1 MDCCVYKIPS
11 SISTLKLAQQP
22 SNTNLYIYLNNEWNN
37 KYCHFINKR
46 ASLVYHL
53 TVAGTW
59 VMFYTTLRKH
69 CDEYDKTQL
78 IINILRQR
86 LSRIHYLIQ
95 NNNTYWP
102 RLADLWAFNF
112 EYFPTKGRY
121 KFSFQ
126 SYLFFHIIQ
135 SLAIIQSCLIM
146 SITSKYQAYRRM
158 RKRICLGVITLF
170 HLAFGLSAYFQVYT
184 IIEWYYIL
192 IDLKACSNCG

>member
-1 MDCCVYKIPS
+1 MIYTMKHWNKYNLWIVVYIIPS
-11 SISTLKLAQQP
+11 SVSTLKLAQQP

-86 LSRIHYLIQ
+86 LSRIHYFIQ
-95 NNNTYWP
+95 NNNIYWP
-102 RLADLWAFNF
+102 RLAILNTFKQKEDVNF
-112 EYFPTKGRY
+112 LFRVI
-121 KFSFQ
+121 FSF
-126 SYLFFHIIQ
+126 
-135 SLAIIQSCLIM
+135 
-146 SITSKYQAYRRM
+146 T
-158 RKRICLGVITLF
+158 
-170 HLAFGLSAYFQVYT
+170 
-184 IIEWYYIL
+184 
-192 IDLKACSNCG
+192 